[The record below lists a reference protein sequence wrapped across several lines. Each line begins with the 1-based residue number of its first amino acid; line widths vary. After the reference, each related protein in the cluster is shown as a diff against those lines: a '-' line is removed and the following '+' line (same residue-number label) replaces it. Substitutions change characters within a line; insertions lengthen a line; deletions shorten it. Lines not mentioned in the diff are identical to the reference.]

1 MRTLPFTLRL
11 LLAALSLML
20 VAAAC
25 GIDSDDAGSDDS
37 GSGGDFHEVSGTTD
51 DSSDDGD
58 YDAATAGEE
67 AEGDFDDDMADAEEP
82 AAAEKDETGLAV
94 PTALTAA
101 DIGRDIVFRA
111 TVGVAVEDVAAAG
124 REATQIVTSLGGI
137 VFGQSSTVDPSPRTV
152 LTFKILPED
161 FDDALEAL
169 AGVGDLV
176 EQTISAEDVTDRV
189 VDLESRI
196 STSEASVLR
205 LRGFLEGATDVQVIA
220 DLERQLLDRETTLE
234 TLRGQ
239 LRTLRDQVSLAT
251 ITLTITEA
259 GRDSLPTD
267 LDLVAWLGDDEA
279 DACPGHSS
287 LDVNRDDSAVLC
299 IEIENTGD
307 ATLTDISI
315 ESTELRLRVDD
326 FDIETGSL
334 DELEPGDRLVALFDL
349 DVSEGRVQRRDARG
363 GLFIDVRVE
372 AVPADNPDATV
383 QRETDVVL
391 IADNETP
398 LPGFGDAF
406 GGGVSTLAV
415 IGSILL
421 LILGGVLPFVP
432 FIGIAIW
439 LFLRHRRGKIR
450 PLDPPPAPPTATED
464 NTERL

>member
-1 MRTLPFTLRL
+1 MRVHRTTLRL
-11 LLAALSLML
+11 LVAALALML
-20 VAAAC
+20 VAASC
-25 GIDSDDAGSDDS
+25 GLDSDDSTSSDDS
-37 GSGGDFHEVSGTTD
+37 GDSTD
-51 DSSDDGD
+51 DSGGGD
-58 YDAATAGEE
+58 ADVGTATDADAVESE
-67 AEGDFDDDMADAEEP
+67 DMADEAGD
-82 AAAEKDETGLAV
+82 AAEPRADDSKDGLAV

-111 TVGVAVEDVAAAG
+111 TVGVAVDDVSAAG

-169 AGVGDLV
+169 AGVGELV

-196 STSEASVLR
+196 ITSEASVLR
-205 LRGFLEGATDVQVIA
+205 LRGFLEGATNIDIIA

-259 GRDSLPTD
+259 GRQTLPAD
-267 LDLVAWLGDDEA
+267 IDLVAWLGDDEA

-287 LDVNRDDSAVLC
+287 LEVARDDHAVLC
-299 IEIENTGD
+299 VEIENTGD
-307 ATLTDISI
+307 VTLTDLTI

-326 FDIETGSL
+326 FDIASGSL
-334 DELEPGDRLVALFDL
+334 DSLDPGDRLVALFEL
-349 DVSEGRVQRRDARG
+349 DVTEGRVQRRDARG
-363 GLFIDVRVE
+363 GLFIDVRLE
-372 AVPADNPDATV
+372 ATPTDNPDQTL
-383 QRETDVVL
+383 ESFTDVVL
-391 IADNETP
+391 IADSDTP

-406 GGGVSTLAV
+406 GGGVAALAA
-415 IGSILL
+415 IGSVLL
-421 LILGGVLPFVP
+421 LVLGGLLPFIP
-432 FIGIAIW
+432 FIAIAVW
-439 LFLRHRRGKIR
+439 FVLRRRGGKVR
-450 PLDPPPAPPTATED
+450 PLETPPPPPPPASD
-464 NTERL
+464 S

>member
-1 MRTLPFTLRL
+1 MRIQRLSLRL
-11 LLAALSLML
+11 LLTALALIL
-20 VAAAC
+20 VAASC
-25 GIDSDDAGSDDS
+25 GLDSDDSSTDSGSDDS
-37 GSGGDFHEVSGTTD
+37 GGDAAD
-51 DSSDDGD
+51 DSTDEGDSDSSRDGD
-58 YDAATAGEE
+58 TMTAGEP
-67 AEGDFDDDMADAEEP
+67 AESDDSTDAV
-82 AAAEKDETGLAV
+82 ETSGEDDGGGLAV

-111 TVGVAVEDVAAAG
+111 TVGVAVDDVAAAG

-169 AGVGDLV
+169 AGVGELV

-196 STSEASVLR
+196 ITSEASVLR
-205 LRGFLEGATDVQVIA
+205 LRGFLEGATNVGIIA

-259 GRDSLPTD
+259 GRQTLPAD
-267 LDLVAWLGDDEA
+267 IDLVAWLGDDEA

-287 LDVNRDDSAVLC
+287 LDVTRDDKAVLC

-307 ATLTDISI
+307 VTLTDITI

-326 FDIETGSL
+326 FEIANGSL
-334 DELEPGDRLVALFDL
+334 DALDPGDRLVALFDL
-349 DVSEGRVQRRDARG
+349 DVTEGRVQRRDARG

-372 AVPADNPDATV
+372 ATPADNAEQTL
-383 QRETDVVL
+383 EGFTDVVL
-391 IADNETP
+391 IADGDTP

-406 GGGVSTLAV
+406 GGGVATLAA
-415 IGSILL
+415 IGSVLL
-421 LILGGVLPFVP
+421 IILGGALPFLP
-432 FIGIAIW
+432 FIAVVVW
-439 LFLRHRRGKIR
+439 FVLRRRGATVR
-450 PLDPPPAPPTATED
+450 PLDAPSPPPAGDTE
-464 NTERL
+464 

>member
-1 MRTLPFTLRL
+1 MRIQRLPLRL
-11 LLAALSLML
+11 LLTALALML
-20 VAAAC
+20 VAASC
-25 GIDSDDAGSDDS
+25 GLDSDDSTDSGATSDDS
-37 GSGGDFHEVSGTTD
+37 ADDSGGEDFDTATT
-51 DSSDDGD
+51 GE
-58 YDAATAGEE
+58 AA
-67 AEGDFDDDMADAEEP
+67 DFDDSTDAEEP
-82 AAAEKDETGLAV
+82 AAKDTEDGLAV

-111 TVGVAVEDVAAAG
+111 TVGVAVDDVSAAG

-169 AGVGDLV
+169 AGVGELV

-196 STSEASVLR
+196 ITSEASVLR
-205 LRGFLEGATDVQVIA
+205 LRGFLEGATNVDIIA

-251 ITLTITEA
+251 ITLTITQA
-259 GRDSLPTD
+259 GRETLPAD
-267 LDLVAWLGDDEA
+267 VDLVAWLGDDEA

-287 LDVNRDDSAVLC
+287 LDVSRDDKAVLC

-307 ATLTDISI
+307 VTLTDVTI

-326 FDIETGSL
+326 FEIATGTLDSL
-334 DELEPGDRLVALFDL
+334 DPGDRLVALFDL
-349 DVSEGRVQRRDARG
+349 DVTEGRVQRRDARG

-372 AVPADNPDATV
+372 ATPADNPEQTLEAL
-383 QRETDVVL
+383 TDVVL
-391 IADNETP
+391 IADSDTP

-406 GGGVSTLAV
+406 GGGVATLAA
-415 IGSILL
+415 IGSVL
-421 LILGGVLPFVP
+421 LIVLGGLLPFIP
-432 FIGIAIW
+432 FIAVAVW
-439 LFLRHRRGKIR
+439 FVVRRRGGTVK
-450 PLDPPPAPPTATED
+450 PLDTPSPPPARDTE
-464 NTERL
+464 

>member
-1 MRTLPFTLRL
+1 MRTLRSTLRL
-11 LLAALSLML
+11 LLAALALTL
-20 VAAAC
+20 AAAGC
-25 GIDSDDAGSDDS
+25 AMDDDDTSDGAGGDDSTDTTADDGGDTDEDSDFS
-37 GSGGDFHEVSGTTD
+37 VSPDEAAEEDMTDVGTAAER
-51 DSSDDGD
+51 DDG
-58 YDAATAGEE
+58 
-67 AEGDFDDDMADAEEP
+67 
-82 AAAEKDETGLAV
+82 GLAV

-111 TVGVAVEDVAAAG
+111 TVGVAVDDVAAAG

-169 AGVGDLV
+169 AGVGELV

-205 LRGFLEGATDVQVIA
+205 LRGFLEGATNVDVIA

-259 GRDSLPTD
+259 GRESLPAD
-267 LDLVAWLGDDEA
+267 IDLVAWLGEDQA

-307 ATLTDISI
+307 ATLTDVSI
-315 ESTELRLRVDD
+315 ESTELRLRRDD
-326 FDIETGSL
+326 FDIEAGSL
-334 DELEPGDRLVALFDL
+334 SEFEPGDRIVALFDL
-349 DVSEGRVQRRDARG
+349 DVTDGNVQRRDARG
-363 GLFIDVRVE
+363 GLFIDVQVE
-372 AVPADNPDATV
+372 ATPTDNPDA
-383 QRETDVVL
+383 RLDRATDVVL

-398 LPGFGDAF
+398 LPGFVDAF
-406 GGGVSTLAV
+406 GGGVSALAA
-415 IGSILL
+415 IGSIVLL
-421 LILGGVLPFVP
+421 VIGGVLPFLP
-432 FIGIAIW
+432 FIAAAAW
-439 LFLRHRRGKIR
+439 FYLRRRKR
-450 PLDPPPAPPTATED
+450 MVHPLDPSPAPETASPAPPAPTGDAE
-464 NTERL
+464 